1 MMIRGKAKWAKVLGA
16 PVWGYEEAFRE
27 WTVDVHIDEETVE
40 RLKAE
45 GLGDKIKEKNG
56 ETFVR
61 FSRKEFK
68 TDGTPNKPI
77 RIVDNQ
83 GNPWDE
89 KKKIGND
96 SVVNVNFAI
105 NEYKKGKFSMN
116 ILALQVWDHIPYEGG
131 NDFPIKDGDDSD
143 DWAKDAE

>member
-1 MMIRGKAKWAKVLGA
+1 MMIRGRAKWAKVLGN

-27 WTVDVHIDEETVE
+27 WTIDVYIDEDTVE

-45 GLGDKIKEKNG
+45 GLGDKIKDKG
-56 ETFVR
+56 SGPFVK
-61 FSRKEFK
+61 FSRKELK
-68 TDGTPNKPI
+68 STGEPNKPI

-83 GNPWDE
+83 GNPWNGA
-89 KKKIGND
+89 KIGND

-116 ILALQVWDHIPYEGG
+116 ILALQVWDHVPYEGG
-131 NDFPIKDGDDSD
+131 SDFPVKDSTDED